1 MSDKNDGS
9 FLGGLLAG
17 GLLGAAVALLLTPFK
32 GEEARAKLKKK
43 ATVLKKEWDKSLEEA
58 SQTSVGFQKE
68 ALDLVKDLGDSL
80 QEKSQELPR
89 QAKKIID
96 DVKTV
101 VEDRVAQAQKP
112 LKQPKKPRYFKGIS
126 R

>member
-1 MSDKNDGS
+1 MGDKNEGS

-17 GLLGAAVALLLTPFK
+17 GLLGAAAALLLTPFK
-32 GEEARAKLKKK
+32 GEEVRVKLKKK

-58 SQTSVGFQKE
+58 GKTSVGFQKE

-80 QEKSQELPR
+80 EEKSQQLPR

-101 VEDRVAQAQKP
+101 VEDRLAQAQKP
-112 LKQPKKPRYFKGIS
+112 PKQPHKPRYFKGIN